1 MSSNNHRQ
9 ITLNRETNEH
19 TRRLKRSLNRVKW
32 SSALMQIFWTAGP
45 VTTIGLIG
53 GYYIGYGTMPSTEL
67 LIYFVMFTVLS
78 GFVGLIAKVVKDGT
92 RGHLEERRKRD
103 ILNVTDKLSDLIL
116 IARDKITETYEG
128 EARRREAALQLLRRV
143 DLTPFGVTVAFTDL
157 TDNKKVGE
165 AMGQIYTYR
174 RIGLQTRVEELCS
187 EHHDLITKTI
197 DDLKE
202 NSPQASSELRK
213 WFIGN
218 RSGKLK
224 YGVPREKQFLQRIM
238 SAIELNN
245 PHVMTFRDVEEM
257 LILAFELI
265 NGREIPTITFSYS
278 GKWKYASVLD
288 ELEKSRSK
296 FRVAQAKAGNRMR
309 ALSSYLIET
318 GHADPEQMPEG
329 IEISNLI
336 DKITAVIDS
345 MAQKAD
351 SLSRNTF
358 SKSELQALAR
368 DLETAIELYS
378 MAHNGSK
385 ESLKRFKDL
394 KKTSADWKKMTTKL
408 EASSTGLKIESGR
421 RGIHINENVIS
432 LDEDAVL
439 EVCRHLTWFF
449 KKEDVQSKSTA
460 IFSSLNYKEAMTAR
474 RLAIE
479 IAVALE
485 PHIGL
490 SKPEIQRNI
499 NATKAIYLGSIS
511 PEMSAEQKKDLAEK
525 MAHEVDNGLNI
536 AAVRL
541 AEALVKQYHVELT
554 EGAIDFF
561 VQNYNASRKTLE
573 NLAKSNIKH
582 NTDST
587 IFNQLPPAVQAPKSI
602 WKKQLQKL
610 HRQIQKIT

>member
-1 MSSNNHRQ
+1 
-9 ITLNRETNEH
+9 
-19 TRRLKRSLNRVKW
+19 
-32 SSALMQIFWTAGP
+32 MQIFWTGGP
-45 VTTIGLIG
+45 VTSIALIG

-67 LIYFVMFTVLS
+67 LIYFVMFTVLT
-78 GFVGLIAKVVKDGT
+78 GLVGLVAKVVKDGT
-92 RGHLEERRKRD
+92 RGHLEERRKQD

-143 DLTPFGVTVAFTDL
+143 DLTPFGVTVAFSDL
-157 TDNKKVGE
+157 TGDKKVGE

-174 RIGLQTRVEELCS
+174 RIGLQTRVQELCN
-187 EHHDLITKTI
+187 EHHDLISKKI
-197 DDLKE
+197 EELKE
-202 NSPQASSELRK
+202 NSPQASSELRR

-238 SAIELNN
+238 AAIELNK

-257 LILAFELI
+257 MILAFELI
-265 NGREIPTITFSYS
+265 NGREIPTITFSYT

-329 IEISNLI
+329 IDISELI
-336 DKITAVIDS
+336 EKIAATIDS
-345 MAQKAD
+345 MTHKSE
-351 SLSRNTF
+351 SLSKDEL
-358 SKSELQALAR
+358 SKSELQAFEK
-368 DLETAIELYS
+368 DLETAIEFYS
-378 MAHNGSK
+378 MAHEGSK
-385 ESLKRFKDL
+385 ESLKRFKEL
-394 KKTSADWKKMTTKL
+394 KKTSAEWKKMTTKL

-432 LDEDAVL
+432 LNEDAIL

-449 KKEDVQSKSTA
+449 KKEDIQSKSDA

-511 PEMSAEQKKDLAEK
+511 PEMSAEQKKELAEK
-525 MAHEVDNGLNI
+525 MAHEVDKGLNI

-541 AEALVKQYHVELT
+541 AETLVKQYHVELT

-561 VQNYNASRKTLE
+561 VQNYNASRKILE
-573 NLAKSNIKH
+573 KLAKSVESRKP
-582 NTDST
+582 DSS
-587 IFNQLPPAVQAPKSI
+587 ILNQLPPAVQAPKPF
-602 WKKQLQKL
+602 WKKQLHQLHKQVQKL
-610 HRQIQKIT
+610 S

>member
-1 MSSNNHRQ
+1 MSSTNHRQ

-32 SSALMQIFWTAGP
+32 SSALMQIFWTGGP
-45 VTTIGLIG
+45 VTSIALIG

-67 LIYFVMFTVLS
+67 LIYFVMFTVLT
-78 GFVGLIAKVVKDGT
+78 GLVGLIAKVVKDGT

-128 EARRREAALQLLRRV
+128 EARKREAALQLLRRV

-157 TDNKKVGE
+157 TSDKKVGE
-165 AMGQIYTYR
+165 AMGRIYTYR
-174 RIGLQTRVEELCS
+174 RIGLQTRVQELCN
-187 EHHDLITKTI
+187 EHHDLISNKI
-197 DDLKE
+197 NELKKL
-202 NSPQASSELRK
+202 SPQASSELRR

-238 SAIELNN
+238 SAIEHNN
-245 PHVMTFRDVEEM
+245 PHMMTYRDVEEM
-257 LILAFELI
+257 LILTFELI
-265 NGREIPTITFSYS
+265 NGREIPTITFSYT

-288 ELEKSRSK
+288 ELERSRSK

-309 ALSSYLIET
+309 ALSSYLIDN
-318 GHADPEQMPEG
+318 GHADADQMPEG
-329 IEISNLI
+329 IEISELI
-336 DKITAVIDS
+336 EKITGIIDS
-345 MAQKAD
+345 MSQKSE
-351 SLSRNTF
+351 SLN
-358 SKSELQALAR
+358 KSELTKSEIQAFEK
-368 DLETAIELYS
+368 DLETAIEFYS
-378 MAHNGSK
+378 MAHAGSK
-385 ESLKRFKDL
+385 ESLKRFKEL
-394 KKTSADWKKMTTKL
+394 KKTSDEWKKMTTKL

-432 LDEDAVL
+432 LSEDAVL

-449 KKEDVQSKSTA
+449 KKEDVHSKSNA
-460 IFSSLNYKEAMTAR
+460 IFASINNKDAMTAK

-525 MAHEVDNGLNI
+525 MANEVDNGLNI
-536 AAVRL
+536 AALRL
-541 AEALVKQYHVELT
+541 AETLVKQYHVELT

-573 NLAKSNIKH
+573 KMAADDGSPNMESMI
-582 NTDST
+582 S
-587 IFNQLPPAVQAPKSI
+587 NQLPPAVQAPKTA

-610 HRQIQKIT
+610 SRQVQKMT

>member
-1 MSSNNHRQ
+1 MPAAEEKK
-9 ITLNRETNEH
+9 ITLNRESNEH
-19 TRRLKRSLNRVKW
+19 TRRLKRSLNKVKW

-78 GFVGLIAKVVKDGT
+78 GLVGLVAKVVKDGT
-92 RGHLEERRKRD
+92 RGHLEERRKQD

-128 EARRREAALQLLRRV
+128 EARTREAALQLLRRV
-143 DLTPFGVTVAFTDL
+143 DLTPFGVTVAFSDL
-157 TDNKKVGE
+157 TGNKKVGE
-165 AMGQIYTYR
+165 AMGHIYTYR
-174 RIGLQTRVEELCS
+174 RIGLQTRVQELCS

-197 DDLKE
+197 EELRDR
-202 NSPQASSELRK
+202 SPQASSELKR

-224 YGVPREKQFLQRIM
+224 YGIPREKQFLQRIM

-245 PHVMTFRDVEEM
+245 PHLMTFRDVEEM

-265 NGREIPTITFSYS
+265 NGREIPTITFSYT
-278 GKWKYASVLD
+278 GKWKYASALD

-318 GHADPEQMPEG
+318 GHADAEQMPEG
-329 IEISNLI
+329 IEISDLI
-336 DKITAVIDS
+336 EKISDIIDS
-345 MAQKAD
+345 MAQKAVLLD
-351 SLSRNTF
+351 RDRYT
-358 SKSELQALAR
+358 KPELKNLAK
-368 DLETAIELYS
+368 DLETAIELYN
-378 MAHNGSK
+378 MAHDGSK
-385 ESLKRFKDL
+385 ESLKRFKEL
-394 KKTSADWKKMTTKL
+394 KKTSAEWKTMTTKL

-421 RGIHINENVIS
+421 RGIHINENMIS
-432 LDEDAVL
+432 LNEDAVL
-439 EVCRHLTWFF
+439 EVCRHLSWFF
-449 KKEDVQSKSTA
+449 KREDVHSKNDTV
-460 IFSSLNYKEAMTAR
+460 FSSLNYKESMTAR

-525 MAHEVDNGLNI
+525 MANEVDNGLNV
-536 AAVRL
+536 AAIRL
-541 AEALVKQYHVELT
+541 AETLVKQYHVELT
-554 EGAIDFF
+554 DGAIDFF
-561 VQNYNASRKTLE
+561 VQNYNASRNILE
-573 NLAKSNIKH
+573 KLSKSGLPRDI
-582 NTDST
+582 DSS
-587 IFNQLPPAVQAPKSI
+587 ILNQLPPAVQAPKTI
-602 WKKQLQKL
+602 WKKQLQQL
-610 HRQIQKIT
+610 HRQIHKMN

>member
-1 MSSNNHRQ
+1 
-9 ITLNRETNEH
+9 
-19 TRRLKRSLNRVKW
+19 
-32 SSALMQIFWTAGP
+32 MQIFWTGGP
-45 VTTIGLIG
+45 VTSIALIG

-67 LIYFVMFTVLS
+67 LIYFIMFTVLS
-78 GFVGLIAKVVKDGT
+78 GLVGLVAKVVKDGT

-128 EARRREAALQLLRRV
+128 EARTREAALQLLRRV
-143 DLTPFGVTVAFTDL
+143 DLTPFGVTVAFSDL
-157 TDNKKVGE
+157 TADKKVGE

-174 RIGLQTRVEELCS
+174 RIGLQTRVKELCA
-187 EHHDLITKTI
+187 EHHDLITNTI

-202 NSPQASSELRK
+202 RSPQASSELRR

-265 NGREIPTITFSYS
+265 NGREIPTITFSYT

-288 ELEKSRSK
+288 ELERSRSK

-329 IEISNLI
+329 IEISDLI
-336 DKITAVIDS
+336 EKITDVIDL
-345 MAQKAD
+345 MAQKVELLD
-351 SLSRNTF
+351 KDKLV
-358 SKSELQALAR
+358 KSELQSFEK
-368 DLETAIELYS
+368 DFKTAIEFYS
-378 MAHNGSK
+378 MAHEGSK

-394 KKTSADWKKMTTKL
+394 KKASGDWKKMTTKL

-449 KKEDVQSKSTA
+449 KKEDVQSKSDA
-460 IFSSLNYKEAMTAR
+460 IFSSLNYKEA
-474 RLAIE
+474 
-479 IAVALE
+479 
-485 PHIGL
+485 
-490 SKPEIQRNI
+490 
-499 NATKAIYLGSIS
+499 
-511 PEMSAEQKKDLAEK
+511 
-525 MAHEVDNGLNI
+525 
-536 AAVRL
+536 
-541 AEALVKQYHVELT
+541 
-554 EGAIDFF
+554 
-561 VQNYNASRKTLE
+561 KT
-573 NLAKSNIKH
+573 
-582 NTDST
+582 
-587 IFNQLPPAVQAPKSI
+587 
-602 WKKQLQKL
+602 
-610 HRQIQKIT
+610 

>member
-1 MSSNNHRQ
+1 
-9 ITLNRETNEH
+9 
-19 TRRLKRSLNRVKW
+19 
-32 SSALMQIFWTAGP
+32 MQIFWTGGP
-45 VTTIGLIG
+45 VTSIALIG

-67 LIYFVMFTVLS
+67 LIYFMMFTVLT
-78 GFVGLIAKVVKDGT
+78 GLVGLVAKVVKDGT

-128 EARRREAALQLLRRV
+128 EARKREAALQLLRRV
-143 DLTPFGVTVAFTDL
+143 DLTPFGVTVAFSDL
-157 TDNKKVGE
+157 TSDEKVGE
-165 AMGQIYTYR
+165 VMGRIYTYR
-174 RIGLQTRVEELCS
+174 RIGLQTRVNELCN
-187 EHHDLITKTI
+187 EHHDLISNKI
-197 DDLKE
+197 DELKKL
-202 NSPQASSELRK
+202 SPQAGSELRR
-213 WFIGN
+213 WFTGN

-238 SAIELNN
+238 SAIEHNN
-245 PHVMTFRDVEEM
+245 PHLMTYRDVEEM

-265 NGREIPTITFSYS
+265 NGREIPTITFNYT

-288 ELEKSRSK
+288 ELERSRSK

-309 ALSSYLIET
+309 ALSSYLIEN
-318 GHADPEQMPEG
+318 GHAEADQMPEG
-329 IEISNLI
+329 IEISELI
-336 DKITAVIDS
+336 EKITDIIDS
-345 MAQKAD
+345 MSQKSAA
-351 SLSRNTF
+351 LNKNELT
-358 SKSELQALAR
+358 KSEIQTFEK
-368 DLETAIELYS
+368 DLETAIEFYS
-378 MAHNGSK
+378 MAHAGSK

-394 KKTSADWKKMTTKL
+394 KKTSEEWKKMTTKL

-432 LDEDAVL
+432 LSEDAVL

-449 KKEDVQSKSTA
+449 KKEDVHSKSNS
-460 IFSSLNYKEAMTAR
+460 IFASINHKDAMTAR

-511 PEMSAEQKKDLAEK
+511 PEMSAEQKKELAEK
-525 MAHEVDNGLNI
+525 MANEVDNGLNI

-541 AEALVKQYHVELT
+541 AETLVKQYHVELT

-573 NLAKSNIKH
+573 KMADVNESRNMESMI
-582 NTDST
+582 S
-587 IFNQLPPAVQAPKSI
+587 NQLPPAVQAPKTA

-610 HRQIQKIT
+610 SRQVQKMT

>member
-1 MSSNNHRQ
+1 
-9 ITLNRETNEH
+9 
-19 TRRLKRSLNRVKW
+19 
-32 SSALMQIFWTAGP
+32 MQIFWTGGP
-45 VTTIGLIG
+45 VTSIALIG

-67 LIYFVMFTVLS
+67 LIYFVMFTVLT
-78 GFVGLIAKVVKDGT
+78 GLVGLIAKVVKDGT

-128 EARRREAALQLLRRV
+128 EARKREAALQLLRRV

-157 TDNKKVGE
+157 TSDKKVGE
-165 AMGQIYTYR
+165 AMGRIYTYR
-174 RIGLQTRVEELCS
+174 RIGLQTRVQELCN
-187 EHHDLITKTI
+187 EHHDLISNKI
-197 DDLKE
+197 NELKKL
-202 NSPQASSELRK
+202 SPQASSELRR

-238 SAIELNN
+238 SAIEHNN
-245 PHVMTFRDVEEM
+245 PHMMTYRDVEEM
-257 LILAFELI
+257 LILTFELI
-265 NGREIPTITFSYS
+265 NGREIPTITFSYT
-278 GKWKYASVLD
+278 GKWKYARVLD
-288 ELEKSRSK
+288 ELERSRSK

-309 ALSSYLIET
+309 ALSSYLIDN
-318 GHADPEQMPEG
+318 GHADADQMPEG
-329 IEISNLI
+329 IEISELI
-336 DKITAVIDS
+336 EKITGIIDS
-345 MAQKAD
+345 MSQKSE
-351 SLSRNTF
+351 SLN
-358 SKSELQALAR
+358 KSELTKSEIQAFEK
-368 DLETAIELYS
+368 DLETAIEFYS
-378 MAHNGSK
+378 MAHAGSK
-385 ESLKRFKDL
+385 ESLKRFKEL
-394 KKTSADWKKMTTKL
+394 KKTSDEWKKMTTKL

-432 LDEDAVL
+432 LSEDAVL

-449 KKEDVQSKSTA
+449 KKEDVHSKSNA
-460 IFSSLNYKEAMTAR
+460 IFASINNKDAMTAK

-511 PEMSAEQKKDLAEK
+511 PEMSAEQKKELAEK
-525 MAHEVDNGLNI
+525 MANEVDNGLNI
-536 AAVRL
+536 AALRL
-541 AEALVKQYHVELT
+541 AETLVKQYHVELT

-573 NLAKSNIKH
+573 KMAADDGSPNMESMI
-582 NTDST
+582 S
-587 IFNQLPPAVQAPKSI
+587 NQLPPAVQAPKTA

-610 HRQIQKIT
+610 SRQVQKMT